1 MCSSS
6 AGVALS
12 GTGSSDIVDANTL
25 QAQYQIKDF
34 HMIVETLGMADSVY
48 DMMIEK
54 RISQVGYIELPFKSY
69 YTFNDT
75 HSGTTRFTTATQ
87 SLDRVY
93 VGMRDNT
100 YADIAGA
107 VKVAGYK
114 SAGGYVSGVAGG
126 ATYASPFDM
135 GKPAYDV
142 GGVLGT
148 NAEKYR
154 GNYFTFQEQLATA
167 SVPATYQFNFN
178 GSFIPQFKA
187 TAEQMLTIT
196 RNSVP
201 TIDMGTGKYPVSVMS
216 LDQYKRNFFCM
227 CVRLCLPQ
235 AEENREICG
244 ADTRGISLNA
254 YFTTTGFS
262 SSENIFIV
270 CETTSSL
277 RIGAGRAIEVIA

>member
-1 MCSSS
+1 MRVLSISIYLRPF
-6 AGVALS
+6 GVI
-12 GTGSSDIVDANTL
+12 TN
-25 QAQYQIKDF
+25 QAKKND
-34 HMIVETLGMADSVY
+34 

-75 HSGTTRFTTATQ
+75 HSGTTRFTVASQ
-87 SLDRVY
+87 SLDRVW
-93 VGMRDNT
+93 VAMRATT
-100 YADIAGA
+100 YADIAGV

-114 SAGGYVSGVAGG
+114 DKGAFTGLTAGAATCDGSDVGLPGYDAGGSGI
-126 ATYASPFDM
+126 FNN
-135 GKPAYDV
+135 
-142 GGVLGT
+142 

-154 GNYFTFQEQLATA
+154 GNYFNFVEAQAA
-167 SVPATYQFNFN
+167 AGVPATYQFNFN

-187 TAEQMLTIT
+187 TSEQMLSVT

-201 TIDMGTGKYPVSVMS
+201 TNEMNGHFPVAPAMT
-216 LDQYKRNFFCM
+216 LDQYKKNFFIQ
-227 CVRLCLPQ
+227 CVRLNLPQ

-254 YFTTTGFS
+254 YFTSTGVTS
-262 SSENIFIV
+262 GKNIFIA
-270 CETTSSL
+270 CECSSSL